1 MGRFLI
7 TGGAGF
13 IGSHLVHSLRARGER
28 VRVLDDLSAGSADRL
43 PPSSPDCELVVGT
56 VCDPDTVE
64 RCCEGVDRVVH
75 LAARV
80 SVPWSVEH
88 PAETLAINSGGTG
101 VVVDAAARTGVGRLV
116 LASSCAVYGDPQ
128 QMPVDES
135 CPLSPAS
142 PYAASKLAAE
152 ERVLGASDAGNLSG
166 VALRFFNVYGPG
178 QDPASPYAAVVPL
191 FASAV
196 LRGDPITLFGDG
208 RQSRDFVFV
217 GDVVAAIRAACA
229 TERGGGRALN
239 VGTGVGTSL
248 RQLVRGLKDLT
259 GLPALVEHAAAR
271 AGDVRHS
278 RAAVESADRTLGFRA
293 GTPLLEGLRRVLEGL
308 RAQEECR

>member
-13 IGSHLVHSLRARGER
+13 IGSHLVHALRARGEA
-28 VRVLDDLSAGSADRL
+28 VRVLDDLSASSGDRL
-43 PPSSPDCELVVGT
+43 PPPSRDCELVIGT

-64 RCCEGVDRVVH
+64 RCLEGVDRVVH

-80 SVPWSVEH
+80 SVHWSMDH
-88 PAETLAINSGGTG
+88 PEETMAVNAGGTG
-101 VVVDAAARTGVGRLV
+101 LVLDAAARVGVDRLV
-116 LASSCAVYGDPQ
+116 LASSCAVYGDPD

-135 CPLSPAS
+135 CPASPAS

-152 ERVLGASDAGNLSG
+152 ERVLAASGQGAVPG

-178 QDPASPYAAVVPL
+178 QDPASPYAAVIPL
-191 FASAV
+191 FARAI
-196 LRGDPITLFGDG
+196 LRGDPITVFGDG

-217 GDVVAAIRAACA
+217 GDVVQAILAASRAA
-229 TERGGGRALN
+229 GGVGRALN

-248 RQLVRGLKDLT
+248 QQLLRQLEQLT
-259 GLPALVEHAAAR
+259 GLSARVEQAAAR
-271 AGDVRHS
+271 PGDVRHS
-278 RAAVESADRTLGFRA
+278 RAAVEAAGGALGFRA
-293 GTPLLEGLRRVLEGL
+293 STPLLDGLRLTLEGPP
-308 RAQEECR
+308 AGVGGP